1 MWGFGTPVTGS
12 GTKRLMSPL
21 TRLLETAVALP
32 FQVLSGL
39 RGRRIFHPYGIA
51 FDATVDVTDPQDNGT
66 ELFGSGGRRRAIV
79 RISGGAGVPRPLP
92 DNFGIALRVLDAYG
106 GGQHQDLMMNVSGT
120 LPVARHLLLPAF
132 TVTDGH
138 YSTVL
143 PYRIGTMVGVVG
155 ARPVL
160 ADAAAAPATLED
172 FADEAGAGRLRF
184 ELLLASLVGPWRR
197 VGDIELGGRLPDG
210 VGENLAFNPWNT
222 GGGIVPLGFF
232 NRLRRSVYDRS
243 QAGRNAGTPI
253 GSTTEG
259 ARAASGQ

>member
-1 MWGFGTPVTGS
+1 MSSFA
-12 GTKRLMSPL
+12 RLF
-21 TRLLETAVALP
+21 ETAAALP
-32 FQVLSGL
+32 FQALSGL

-106 GGQHQDLMMNVSGT
+106 GGDHQDLMMNVSGT
-120 LPVARHLLLPAF
+120 LPGARHLLLPAF

-143 PYRIGTMVGVVG
+143 PYRVGTMVGVVG

-160 ADAAAAPATLED
+160 ADDAGAPATLED
-172 FADEAGAGRLRF
+172 LADEAGAGRLRF
-184 ELLLASLVGPWRR
+184 ELLLASLVGPWKR
-197 VGDIELGGRLPDG
+197 VGDVELGRRLPDG

-243 QAGRNAGTPI
+243 QAGRQAGTPI
-253 GSTTEG
+253 GSTETT